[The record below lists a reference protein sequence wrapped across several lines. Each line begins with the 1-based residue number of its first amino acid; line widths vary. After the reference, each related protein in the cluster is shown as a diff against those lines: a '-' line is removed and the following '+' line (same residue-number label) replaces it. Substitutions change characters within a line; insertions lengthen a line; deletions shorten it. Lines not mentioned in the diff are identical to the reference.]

1 MSVCSVQTQNP
12 LFKGA
17 TTTVYNPLHDE
28 DENEKEHSEAVF
40 I

>member
-1 MSVCSVQTQNP
+1 MSICSVQVQNP

-17 TTTVYNPLHDE
+17 TTTVYNPLHVKDE
-28 DENEKEHSEAVF
+28 TEMDL